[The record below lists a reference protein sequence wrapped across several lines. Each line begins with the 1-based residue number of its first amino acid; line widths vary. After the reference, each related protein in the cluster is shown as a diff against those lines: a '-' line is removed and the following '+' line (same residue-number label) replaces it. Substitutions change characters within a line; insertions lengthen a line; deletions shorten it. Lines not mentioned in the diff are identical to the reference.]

1 MALDLYSIF
10 RGMNRPLLPIFVFTL
25 DGSYV
30 IWLRTPEVMIERL
43 KKGFMI
49 AACAA
54 FTLVSGCSGS
64 SDQPEVGE
72 VSGTVTL
79 DGKPVA
85 GVNVVFKPDLGRAA
99 AGNTDAEGRYTLQYL
114 EGVEGTKLGPN
125 TVSFDWP
132 PGATNAVGIPAKYN
146 GDAAFKFDVKSGSNT
161 FDLKMESD
169 GSPAVKPLEQ

>member
-1 MALDLYSIF
+1 
-10 RGMNRPLLPIFVFTL
+10 MNRPLVPIFVFSS
-25 DGSYV
+25 DGYHV
-30 IWLRTPEVMIERL
+30 IWLRTPDVMFERV

-49 AACAA
+49 VACAA
-54 FTLVSGCSGS
+54 FTFVSGCSGS
-64 SDQPEVGE
+64 GDQPEVGE
-72 VSGTVTL
+72 VSGIVTL

-85 GVNVVFKPDLGRAA
+85 GVNVVFKPDVGRAG

-132 PGATNAVGIPAKYN
+132 IGSANAVGIPAKYN
-146 GDAAFKFDVKSGSNT
+146 DSAAFKFDVKPGSNT